1 MKWVYRIV
9 IGLFIACVILSLSKS
24 SNFAPAPTP
33 SVADIS
39 LSTPPPIPSNDA
51 VTTPETPADIAL
63 KNPASPAPPPY
74 SPLMSTP
81 PVPDDKA
88 LINPQAAPIDALE
101 AQSFLLQ
108 QIVMQQ
114 PGAASWP
121 SGPAVMAMSG
131 VPSAQF

>member
-1 MKWVYRIV
+1 MASERPV
-9 IGLFIACVILSLSKS
+9 
-24 SNFAPAPTP
+24 FASHTLA
-33 SVADIS
+33 V
-39 LSTPPPIPSNDA
+39 LSNDA
-51 VTTPETPADIAL
+51 VTTSETPADIAL